1 MQEQEARAKVKQSII
16 DGLKKLNEQ
25 KKINA
30 KSRYKMPKAE
40 QVVLKRNESVMAREA
55 RNVRQH
61 SMANAE
67 KLMKQSFDGVM

>member
-40 QVVLKRNESVMAREA
+40 QVVL
-55 RNVRQH
+55 
-61 SMANAE
+61 
-67 KLMKQSFDGVM
+67 